1 MYDFLIGT
9 LAERQANRLVLDVG
23 GVGYDLITPLGASF
37 GVGPK
42 LKVFVH
48 LQVRED
54 AHLLYGFPDRG
65 TRELFRLL
73 LKVKQV
79 GPAMAIAILSGMA
92 PADLKATIQAK
103 DMRRLTSIKGVGKKT
118 AEQILLDLSDRL
130 DEFPALPGSA
140 APASAPARPQRSEA
154 ERQTLQALISIGM
167 SEREA
172 EQATAQ
178 AVAAVGREDL
188 ELLLRTALKR

>member
-1 MYDFLIGT
+1 MYDFLIGN

-37 GVGPK
+37 GPGPR
-42 LKVFVH
+42 LKVYVH

-54 AHLLYGFPDRG
+54 AHLLYGFPDRA

-79 GPAMAIAILSGMA
+79 GPAMSIAILSGMA
-92 PADLKATIQAK
+92 PADLRATIQNK

-130 DEFPALPGSA
+130 DEFPDLPGSQA
-140 APASAPARPQRSEA
+140 APAAAPRVQRSEA
-154 ERQTLQALISIGM
+154 ERQTLLALLSIGM

-172 EQATAQ
+172 ELATAQ
-178 AVAAVGREDL
+178 AVAAVGRDDL